1 MIFVV
6 SHMNSTRINRDLA
19 EQRIPEDEINGNIY
33 DGEEQSLN
41 PQRRY
46 APRKQLADNRK
57 VHDIDYFSNDTS
69 FEKKIF
75 PCIEREILKNM

>member
-1 MIFVV
+1 
-6 SHMNSTRINRDLA
+6 MNSTRINRDLA

-46 APRKQLADNRK
+46 APRK
-57 VHDIDYFSNDTS
+57 
-69 FEKKIF
+69 
-75 PCIEREILKNM
+75 